1 MNKLL
6 KDFLC
11 GFIIPFIDYFYPK
24 NKNTWG
30 FSVHHIKSDQ
40 FVENARAVFE
50 TIKKDPDIHKILFVR
65 DNSFEFGI
73 EDAVNFEIVKLW
85 TFKGIFKILSAK
97 VLFVTHSL
105 SMDYSIRF
113 GKSQFSVLKLNMSK
127 RHVVNLWHGIPFK
140 KLYALWN
147 PLVKARLD
155 RVEFRKYER
164 KKYAGLISS
173 SDIDSYAMA
182 TMFFPIQYDNLWV
195 TGLPRNDFLLT
206 ANEQLPTYLKNQVE
220 NVKVHKGAKRLVV
233 YAPTYRQ
240 TAAVGSAE
248 YYQFNENEISE
259 LKRILSKHNAVLGIR
274 LHYFRNN
281 ANLFNIEKYI
291 DGDLIIDVGHK
302 LAQEIAPVI
311 READLVISDYS
322 SVFIEAMYVN
332 KPLIAFAYD
341 FDNYR
346 DEQDGVLY
354 DYEMV
359 FPGPIVKNTQ
369 NLFEALDF
377 ELGNNAQINSDKYRF
392 SQKLFFNHIDANN
405 SGRVVEKVKA
415 IL

>member
-6 KDFLC
+6 KDFLY
-11 GFIIPFIDYFYPK
+11 GFIIPFIDYLYPK

-65 DNSFEFGI
+65 DNSIEFGI
-73 EDAVNFEIVKLW
+73 EDAVNFEIVKLR

-113 GKSQFSVLKLNMSK
+113 GKGQFSVLKLNMSK

-173 SDIDSYAMA
+173 SDIDSYAMT

-206 ANEQLPTYLKNQVE
+206 ANDQLPTYLKNQVE
-220 NVKVHKGAKRLVV
+220 KVKAQKAAKRLVV

-248 YYQFNENEISE
+248 YYQFNESEINE

-291 DGDLIIDVGHK
+291 DGDLIIDVGHN
-302 LAQEIAPVI
+302 LAQEISPVI

-392 SQKLFFNHIDANN
+392 SQKLFFNHIDASN
-405 SGRVVEKVKA
+405 SRRVLEKVKS